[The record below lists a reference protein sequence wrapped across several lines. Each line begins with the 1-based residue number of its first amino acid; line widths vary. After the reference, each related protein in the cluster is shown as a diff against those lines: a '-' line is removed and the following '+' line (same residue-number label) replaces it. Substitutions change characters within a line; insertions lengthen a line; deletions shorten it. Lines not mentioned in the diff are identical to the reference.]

1 MEFIKDITESR
12 MYRRLGQLTG
22 KNVNDLA
29 SQTFTHLLMLRSLYD
44 LDKPKAVKYA
54 KEIVNNLNFN
64 GFRASMPDLYN
75 MLVMII
81 EQKKYGDR
89 LFNNW
94 EVTVPEM
101 RIKRVFRAMAQ
112 GQLDSNDFA
121 QLMLILQRK
130 FPKIDGDQMRMR
142 RMVQDSTK
150 STASDRK
157 WMHKR
162 LIQMSRRIVNSDLH
176 QLYQQVSGVKLD
188 K

>member
-75 MLVMII
+75 L
-81 EQKKYGDR
+81 
-89 LFNNW
+89 
-94 EVTVPEM
+94 
-101 RIKRVFRAMAQ
+101 
-112 GQLDSNDFA
+112 S
-121 QLMLILQRK
+121 LIH
-130 FPKIDGDQMRMR
+130 I
-142 RMVQDSTK
+142 
-150 STASDRK
+150 
-157 WMHKR
+157 
-162 LIQMSRRIVNSDLH
+162 
-176 QLYQQVSGVKLD
+176 
-188 K
+188 

>member
-54 KEIVNNLNFN
+54 QEIVNNLNFN

-94 EVTVPEM
+94 DVTVPEM
-101 RIKRVFRAMAQ
+101 RIKRVFRSMAQ
-112 GQLDSNDFA
+112 GELDSNDFA

-142 RMVQDSTK
+142 RMVQNTTK

-162 LIQMSRRIVNSDLH
+162 LIQMSRRVVNSDLH
-176 QLYQQVSGVKLD
+176 QIYQQVSGVKLD
-188 K
+188 T

>member
-112 GQLDSNDFA
+112 GELDSNDFA

>member
-1 MEFIKDITESR
+1 MEFLKDITEAR
-12 MYRRLGQLTG
+12 MYRRLQQLTG
-22 KNVNDLA
+22 RSVDDLA

-44 LDKPKAVKYA
+44 LDKPKAVNYA
-54 KEIVNNLNFN
+54 KDIVSNLNFS

-81 EQKKYGDR
+81 EQHKYADK

-101 RIKRVFRAMAQ
+101 RIKRVFRSMAQ
-112 GQLDSNDFA
+112 GELDSNDFA

-130 FPKIDGDQMRMR
+130 FPNIDGDQMRMR
-142 RMVQDSTK
+142 RMVQDTTK
-150 STASDRK
+150 STPSDRK
-157 WMHKR
+157 WMQKR
-162 LIQMSRRIVNSDLH
+162 LLQMSRKIVNSDLH

>member
-1 MEFIKDITESR
+1 MEFIKDITEAR
-12 MYRRLGQLTG
+12 MYRRLGQLAG
-22 KNVNDLA
+22 KNVSELA

-81 EQKKYGDR
+81 EQHKYADK

-94 EVTVPEM
+94 EITVPEM
-101 RIKRVFRAMAQ
+101 RIKRVIRSMSQ
-112 GQLDSNDFA
+112 GDLDSNDFA

-130 FPKIDGDQMRMR
+130 FPKLDGDQMRMR
-142 RMVQDSTK
+142 RMVQNTTK
-150 STASDRK
+150 STSSDRK
-157 WMHKR
+157 WMQKR
-162 LIQMSRRIVNSDLH
+162 LLQMSRRVVNSDLH

-188 K
+188 T

>member
-1 MEFIKDITESR
+1 MEFIKDITEAR
-12 MYRRLGQLTG
+12 MYRRLGQLAG
-22 KNVNDLA
+22 KNVSELA

-81 EQKKYGDR
+81 EQHKYADK

-94 EVTVPEM
+94 EITVPEM
-101 RIKRVFRAMAQ
+101 RIKRVIRSMSQ
-112 GQLDSNDFA
+112 GDLDSNDFA

-130 FPKIDGDQMRMR
+130 FPNLDGDQMRMR
-142 RMVQDSTK
+142 RMVQNTTK
-150 STASDRK
+150 STSQTANGCKNASYRC
-157 WMHKR
+157 R
-162 LIQMSRRIVNSDLH
+162 EE
-176 QLYQQVSGVKLD
+176 
-188 K
+188 